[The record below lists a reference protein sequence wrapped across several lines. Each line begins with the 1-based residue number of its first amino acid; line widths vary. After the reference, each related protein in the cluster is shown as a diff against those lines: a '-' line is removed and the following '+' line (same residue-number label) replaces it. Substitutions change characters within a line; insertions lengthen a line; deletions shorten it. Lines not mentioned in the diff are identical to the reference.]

1 MAVIMRH
8 AATSRRTRVSSGT
21 LRRIFW
27 AVMFAGHLPALL
39 EALVWADASFSRALL
54 LVGSQTFFALKLLD
68 VPWLRIR
75 GGWRPGVALLVGI
88 VLLHARVIQSSLH
101 HSLDSP
107 VSWQMVVLGTGIT
120 TATWARQRQRID
132 GNPARCV
139 QRLARQRLERLR
151 TALLEQNLPLRFL
164 MLARSCR
171 IDRAPPVV
179 CA

>member
-1 MAVIMRH
+1 MKARP
-8 AATSRRTRVSSGT
+8 AATRQRIRISPGT
-21 LRRIFW
+21 LRRLFW
-27 AVMFAGHLPALL
+27 GVMFVGHLPALL
-39 EALVWADASFSRALL
+39 EALVWADASLTRALL
-54 LVGSQTFFALKLLD
+54 LTCSQSFFALKFLD

-75 GGWRPGVALLVGI
+75 GGWRPGMALLVGI

-120 TATWARQRQRID
+120 TVTFARQRQRID

-151 TALLEQNLPLRFL
+151 IALLEQNLPHRFL
-164 MLARSCR
+164 MLARACR
-171 IDRAPPVV
+171 IDRAPPTL
-179 CA
+179 CG